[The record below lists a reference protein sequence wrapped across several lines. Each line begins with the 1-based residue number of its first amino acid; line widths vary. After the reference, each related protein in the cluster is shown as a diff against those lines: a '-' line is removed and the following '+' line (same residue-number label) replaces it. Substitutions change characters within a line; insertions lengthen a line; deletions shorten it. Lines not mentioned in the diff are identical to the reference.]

1 MTEQVLYLRGEQPEK
16 LAEKVA
22 DVLPELRR
30 LDRHLPVNGED
41 P

>member
-1 MTEQVLYLRGEQPEK
+1 MGRTGVTEQVLYLRGEQPAK

-30 LDRHLPVNGED
+30 LERVRA
-41 P
+41 